1 MFANIIAI
9 IAIVILGAI
18 WFWIHMSIE
27 GRFEEL
33 PTITKII
40 YGGDLVIIVVL
51 LVIIAKFNLWC

>member
-1 MFANIIAI
+1 MLSTTIL
-9 IAIVILGAI
+9 IVVITLLASI
-18 WFWIHMSIE
+18 WFWLHLSIE

-51 LVIIAKFNLWC
+51 LIIIAKYNLWC

>member
-1 MFANIIAI
+1 MLTTI

-33 PTITKII
+33 PTII
-40 YGGDLVIIVVL
+40 YGGDLIIIVVL
-51 LVIIAKFNLWC
+51 LAIIAKFNLWC